1 MHHYRASPTCNWG
14 LGALWSFP
22 VGMAP
27 SMPTADEYLRK
38 GEECLAAAGRAQDPV
53 ERAMLMQLYEQ
64 WLRLAHYKWG
74 KDGRQ
79 DPKNSN

>member
-1 MHHYRASPTCNWG
+1 MD
-14 LGALWSFP
+14 
-22 VGMAP
+22 P
-27 SMPTADEYLRK
+27 SMPTADEYMRK
-38 GEECLAAAGRAQDPV
+38 GEECLAAAGRAQDPA

-79 DPKNSN
+79 DPKNSNCTITG